1 MIWDAD
7 RLRMQ
12 LALGEDS
19 RVEFKEAVFDGSR
32 VRGPRRERVANEL
45 AAFGNTLGGALIF
58 SVSDAGE
65 VRPMNREEMDALESY
80 ISEICA
86 DRIRPLLR
94 FTTQRLALPDGL
106 STLIV
111 EVPQSAL
118 VHKGPGG
125 YLSRQGS
132 SVRELAP
139 EALRSLFQQRG
150 RSGQLGPD
158 EEIVAGT
165 GINTLDAALV
175 DRFISSR
182 TSQADET
189 QLTKLGLIR
198 EDDSGVLRATVA
210 GILLCTERPHEH
222 ISGAAVE
229 AVRYSGTVLGRAT
242 QLDAATI
249 TGPLDEQIRGAV
261 AFARRNTQVAA
272 RKAPGRVEIPQFH
285 PRAVFEAVVNA
296 VVHRDYSLADAKVRL
311 FLFDDRLE
319 LYSPGALPNTLP
331 IDAMRQRQATRNE
344 ALASLLRM
352 LEVGDVHGAG
362 DRQYYLEQRGEGVPI
377 IYEETRA
384 LTGTEPTYELIG
396 GAELCLTMPSA
407 RPPVPGIQGEVSVTA
422 QGRPLAGATVLA
434 LYPNET
440 WMREETDTLGRV
452 RFGFHSELPITVY
465 CAAPERRAR
474 VERGWQPPDALEI
487 ELEALPNGGSMV
499 IPERTGHLPGLQGR
513 LNPILDSLD
522 RMYLY
527 ATNVS
532 INEGRQQPVHFK
544 LNEVLRLTDAL
555 GAEWLVR
562 FVEMT
567 GNSSVLEYEPP
578 PPRPQ

>member
-1 MIWDAD
+1 MIRDAD
-7 RLRMQ
+7 GLLAQ
-12 LALGEDS
+12 IALGEDS
-19 RVEFKEAVFDGSR
+19 RVGFKEAVFDGSR

-80 ISEICA
+80 VSEICA
-86 DRIRPLLR
+86 GRIRPPLR
-94 FTTQRLALPDGL
+94 FTTQRLALPDGQ

-150 RSGQLGPD
+150 RCGQLGPD

-165 GINTLDAALV
+165 GVNTLDAVLI
-175 DRFISSR
+175 DRFVSSR

-198 EDDSGVLRATVA
+198 EDDRGVLRATVA
-210 GILLCTERPHEH
+210 GVLLCTERPDEH

-249 TGPLDEQIRGAV
+249 TGPLDGQIRDAV
-261 AFARRNTQVAA
+261 AFARRNTRVAA

-331 IDAMRQRQATRNE
+331 IDAMRQHQATRNE
-344 ALASLLRM
+344 TLASLLRM

-396 GAELCLTMPSA
+396 GAELCLAMPSA

-434 LYPNET
+434 LYPNKT

-465 CAAPERRAR
+465 CAAPEHRGR
-474 VERGWQPPDALEI
+474 VERGWRPPDALEI
-487 ELEALPNGGSMV
+487 ELAALPNGGSMV
-499 IPERTGHLPGLQGR
+499 IPERTGHLPGLKGR

-527 ATNVS
+527 VANVS

-544 LNEVLRLTDAL
+544 LNEPLRLTDAL

-578 PPRPQ
+578 PRRPQ